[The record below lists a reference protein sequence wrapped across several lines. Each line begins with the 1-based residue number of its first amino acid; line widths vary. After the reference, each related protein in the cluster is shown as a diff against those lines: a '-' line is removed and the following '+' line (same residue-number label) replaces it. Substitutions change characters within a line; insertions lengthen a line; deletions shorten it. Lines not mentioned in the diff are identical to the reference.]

1 MFRKILLLDILFLL
15 ILVSPTSYGQ
25 LLVVNGYILNS
36 TSGEKMKNV
45 KRIRKKTPKLGT
57 ISNEE
62 GYFQL
67 VLPSGDIDITFTDN
81 SFFPQETQLE
91 LVSDT
96 IINVQ
101 MNLLKSPKNQP
112 NKQNILLDKQT
123 ASLGFLKN
131 NKKRNAVN

>member
-45 KRIRKKTPKLGT
+45 SVFEKNTKIGT

>member
-15 ILVSPTSYGQ
+15 ILVAPTSYGQ
-25 LLVVNGYILNS
+25 LLIVNGYILNS
-36 TSGEKMKNV
+36 NSGEKMKNV
-45 KRIRKKTPKLGT
+45 SVFEKNTKIGT

-96 IINVQ
+96 VINVQ
-101 MNLLKSPKNQP
+101 MNLLKAPKNQP

-131 NKKRNAVN
+131 NKKQNAIN